1 MRAELA
7 PAKVNLSLHITGRRP
22 DGYHV
27 LDSLVVFAGVGDL
40 IEAEPARTTSLAVRG
55 PFSDGLSNGADNL
68 AAKAAELMGGG
79 SVLLTKNLPVASG
92 IGGGSADAAAVLR
105 ALQDTGRPLPSER
118 AVLTLGADV
127 PVCLAGRPARMSGIG
142 EVLNPVSPLPPA
154 HLVLANAGPAVST
167 GAVFAGLRRH
177 DNPPPPPL
185 PSTIPDAAALADWL
199 KQTRNDLAPPAK
211 ALLPVIGAV
220 EEALSTQPGCMLA
233 RMSGSGGT
241 VFGLFA
247 EARDALAAAEALR
260 SAAPTWWVAAAPLL
274 GAPVTQGTTTPQNA
288 PSAVSTG

>member
-1 MRAELA
+1 MRAALA
-7 PAKVNLSLHITGRRP
+7 PAKVNLCLHITGRRP
-22 DGYHV
+22 DGYHM
-27 LDSLVVFAGVGDL
+27 LDSLVVFVGVGDL

-68 AAKAAELMGGG
+68 ATKAAELMGGG

-105 ALQDTGRPLPSER
+105 ALHDAGRPLPSER

-142 EVLNPVSPLPPA
+142 EVLTPVPPLPPA
-154 HLVLANAGPAVST
+154 LLVLANAGPAVST

-177 DNPPPPPL
+177 GPPPPPL
-185 PSTIPDAAALADWL
+185 PPAIPDVAALADWL
-199 KQTRNDLAPPAK
+199 RQTRNDLAAPAK
-211 ALLPVIGAV
+211 ALLPVIGTV
-220 EEALSTQPGCMLA
+220 EQALSTQPGCMLA

-274 GAPVTQGTTTPQNA
+274 GAPVTQGAMPPQNT